1 MIEEKYT
8 PHAIESKWQKYW
20 EDNKAFKTDIDAGKP
35 KSYVLE
41 MFPYPSGNLHM
52 GHVRNYSI
60 GDVVARFVVY
70 PFTGTN
76 VSGTDGIEVRSAV
89 AWCRCYM
96 FFHYLPVSGLVGFT
110 VHHFPLR
117 TDDANFVCVSS
128 VGMVGVFH
136 PVIF

>member
-60 GDVVARFVVY
+60 GDVVARFRSMNG
-70 PFTGTN
+70 FN
-76 VSGTDGIEVRSAV
+76 VSGIRWAGISFGMPAQRMPRSN
-89 AWCRCYM
+89 M
-96 FFHYLPVSGLVGFT
+96 VSTLLNGRWKISPT
-110 VHHFPLR
+110 
-117 TDDANFVCVSS
+117 
-128 VGMVGVFH
+128 
-136 PVIF
+136 

>member
-52 GHVRNYSI
+52 GHVRN
-60 GDVVARFVVY
+60 
-70 PFTGTN
+70 
-76 VSGTDGIEVRSAV
+76 
-89 AWCRCYM
+89 
-96 FFHYLPVSGLVGFT
+96 
-110 VHHFPLR
+110 
-117 TDDANFVCVSS
+117 
-128 VGMVGVFH
+128 
-136 PVIF
+136 

>member
-52 GHVRNYSI
+52 VEQMKAFIVKSYSKK
-60 GDVVARFVVY
+60 GQDVV
-70 PFTGTN
+70 
-76 VSGTDGIEVRSAV
+76 DIHSA
-89 AWCRCYM
+89 C
-96 FFHYLPVSGLVGFT
+96 L
-110 VHHFPLR
+110 
-117 TDDANFVCVSS
+117 
-128 VGMVGVFH
+128 
-136 PVIF
+136 

>member
-52 GHVRNYSI
+52 GHCWHSI
-60 GDVVARFVVY
+60 NSINLMIF
-70 PFTGTN
+70 P
-76 VSGTDGIEVRSAV
+76 S
-89 AWCRCYM
+89 
-96 FFHYLPVSGLVGFT
+96 FHKKFLL
-110 VHHFPLR
+110 
-117 TDDANFVCVSS
+117 NN
-128 VGMVGVFH
+128 
-136 PVIF
+136 I